1 MGRRR
6 ATINTR
12 EYAARPK
19 RFAVAEDGPVFVT
32 LRVEYDLEGT
42 DACAVDLKLYK
53 AVPRMDVRARIRK
66 RSCHDPEEIQLALPF
81 VTDGDNETWIDK
93 TGCVIRP
100 GIDQLPGTC
109 QAFWCLQ
116 NGILRRGSGF
126 DLLVTSPDVPLV
138 SFGENEKGPVTLCD
152 RQSISLNRAEIRSRI
167 MNNYWETNFAADLG
181 GWHEFRY
188 IITLEAPAEPAAQL
202 RRSAALAA
210 GLPVLEL

>member
-1 MGRRR
+1 M
-6 ATINTR
+6 
-12 EYAARPK
+12 
-19 RFAVAEDGPVFVT
+19 
-32 LRVEYDLEGT
+32 
-42 DACAVDLKLYK
+42 
-53 AVPRMDVRARIRK
+53 
-66 RSCHDPEEIQLALPF
+66 LPF
-81 VTDGDNETWIDK
+81 RTAGSNETWIDK

-116 NGILRRGSGF
+116 NGILRRGNTS

-152 RQSISLNRAEIRSRI
+152 GQSIELNRAEIRSRV

-181 GWHEFRY
+181 GWHEFRW
-188 IITLEAPAEPAAQL
+188 IVTLEVPAEPEAQL